1 MCPGWGLEVLPA
13 QTKLS
18 FISHRNGDLAATPA
32 FVGRIDERANITQK
46 LQSAKES
53 VYLPHKVRVAYRRD
67 NFKLRSRQIY
77 KAVGTAPTAL
87 VFLSHSLYFTSKS
100 ITTSH

>member
-1 MCPGWGLEVLPA
+1 MAGAWSRGTAGTNKAIGYFPLEWRSHCHA
-13 QTKLS
+13 ILS
-18 FISHRNGDLAATPA
+18 GT
-32 FVGRIDERANITQK
+32 IDERANIAHR

-67 NFKLRSRQIY
+67 NIKLRSRQKY